1 MIFAGFICFLW
12 FLQTV
17 ESATTQSQNNLPSKE
32 TTCNI
37 NNYYSFHAGPK
48 LEKIIIEMKTKLE
61 AIEQELKNLSKR
73 EKTRKKGWLVV
84 TVQFW
89 TPSLL

>member
-12 FLQTV
+12 LLQMV
-17 ESATTQSQNNLPSKE
+17 ESATTQRQNNVPSKE
-32 TTCNI
+32 SSCNI
-37 NNYYSFHAGPK
+37 NNYYSFHAGHK

-84 TVQFW
+84 TVQF
-89 TPSLL
+89 

>member
-12 FLQTV
+12 LPQTV
-17 ESATTQSQNNLPSKE
+17 ESATQSSNNLPPKE

-48 LEKIIIEMKTKLE
+48 LEKIIMEMKTKLE
-61 AIEQELKNLSKR
+61 AIEQELKILSKK
-73 EKTRKKGWLVV
+73 EETRKKGWLVV
-84 TVQFW
+84 AVQF
-89 TPSLL
+89 